1 MNTTTTPTTPEEAT
15 EMNIFQRKQIA
26 KEIARVQKTSQFEMA
41 TNLLE
46 EVMTLVPVDK
56 NLTPMVLLD
65 ALGCAGLSLTVGEDA
80 SLTFIEITKDEEGA
94 VTK

>member
-1 MNTTTTPTTPEEAT
+1 MDTTKTTTPEEAT

-46 EVMTLVPVDK
+46 EIMMFVPVDK
-56 NLTPMVLLD
+56 DLTPMVILD

-80 SLTFIEITKDEEGA
+80 SLTFIEMTKEEGGA
-94 VTK
+94 TK